1 MGFDNRTFAA
11 AIIELGVNGHIKLRE
26 TSKDNTQ
33 VQRRQGGKPIGRA
46 EQAMENKL
54 FGSDNSLLLT
64 QTNHER
70 ISKARDTLQEN
81 LTASYSS
88 YFSTNFGWSI
98 LGWLLAIVAVVALA
112 IAIGSTY
119 GSDHSAGAIVGM
131 LIPVIPA
138 MIAAALLRK
147 GLDSLGRN
155 IAALVTVVIGAVVGI
170 GFLYLNT
177 RGVIEMLPGLAP
189 SALAALA
196 FLGSGWLRAPSVEG
210 RKVMDHIDGFREYL
224 SVAEE
229 ERLEYLNPPE
239 KTPELFERFLPY
251 AIALDVEN
259 TWATRFAGVLA
270 AAAAAGTAGA
280 AYGVSNW
287 YSGSGD
293 MTRDPVSF
301 VDRIGSD
308 LSSTIASAAT
318 APGSSSGSDSGGSS
332 GSGGGGSSGGGG
344 GGGGGSGW

>member
-1 MGFDNRTFAA
+1 MFRTTKPLPPFNGLTVAAAWDKGLVAAPSAGQKAQRLLQDNVALLVALVGLAAVVGYFALVWTAVGRDPPKGTIIPLFGPPAGMSAAGVRYVDQMGFDNRAFAA

-81 LTASYSS
+81 LTASYSG

-147 GLDSLGRN
+147 GSIRS
-155 IAALVTVVIGAVVGI
+155 
-170 GFLYLNT
+170 
-177 RGVIEMLPGLAP
+177 GVMLPDLYGGDRCGGRTGVPVPQHARCDRDVARP
-189 SALAALA
+189 RAVRARGACVPGIRLAA
-196 FLGSGWLRAPSVEG
+196 G
-210 RKVMDHIDGFREYL
+210 
-224 SVAEE
+224 AE
-229 ERLEYLNPPE
+229 R
-239 KTPELFERFLPY
+239 
-251 AIALDVEN
+251 
-259 TWATRFAGVLA
+259 
-270 AAAAAGTAGA
+270 
-280 AYGVSNW
+280 
-287 YSGSGD
+287 
-293 MTRDPVSF
+293 
-301 VDRIGSD
+301 
-308 LSSTIASAAT
+308 
-318 APGSSSGSDSGGSS
+318 
-332 GSGGGGSSGGGG
+332 
-344 GGGGGSGW
+344 